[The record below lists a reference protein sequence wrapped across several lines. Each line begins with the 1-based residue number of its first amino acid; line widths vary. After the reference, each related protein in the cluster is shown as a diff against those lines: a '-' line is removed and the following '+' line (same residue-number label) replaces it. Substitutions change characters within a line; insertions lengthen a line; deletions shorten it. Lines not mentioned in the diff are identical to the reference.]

1 MVVVRRDT
9 GVKATLQNEN
19 LDDQLTK
26 LLDTVHEDMY
36 NRALVE
42 RDANM
47 AVTTEWDDFCQ
58 LLDQRKIIQAPYCG
72 GEYDRVLDLWPRVNK
87 SSDWK

>member
-1 MVVVRRDT
+1 MSKSDPHNPSPQVVVVRRDT

-19 LDDQLTK
+19 LEEQLKT

-36 NRALVE
+36 NRALLE

-47 AVTTEWDDFCQ
+47 AVTTVWEDFCQ

-72 GEYDRVLDLWPRVNK
+72 GKVK
-87 SSDWK
+87 